1 MIAIGASLQ
10 EQTFR
15 LTDYVDL
22 EDLRFLKLGTL
33 AHNLV
38 PYFLYRGLSSCF
50 VHSRSLANVSDEAFG
65 KGACL
70 GFGILPSPP
79 PPPATLPSTSK
90 KFTSASLNPAT
101 DPRRQQS
108 SLLH

>member
-1 MIAIGASLQ
+1 MIAVGASLQ

-15 LTDYVDL
+15 LTKYVDL

-38 PYFLYRGLSSCF
+38 PFFLYRGLSPCF
-50 VHSRSLANVSDEAFG
+50 VHSRRLANVSDEAFG

-70 GFGILPSPP
+70 GFGSLPPTTTIF
-79 PPPATLPSTSK
+79 AKHLQEVRD
-90 KFTSASLNPAT
+90 LL
-101 DPRRQQS
+101 
-108 SLLH
+108 SLLSSPLHL

>member
-15 LTDYVDL
+15 LTKYVDL

-50 VHSRSLANVSDEAFG
+50 VHSRRLANVSDEAFG

-70 GFGILPSPP
+70 GFGSLPPHIF
-79 PPPATLPSTSK
+79 AKHLQEVRD
-90 KFTSASLNPAT
+90 LL
-101 DPRRQQS
+101 
-108 SLLH
+108 SLLSSPLHL